1 MGMQRNWGWRPRFLA
16 AAVVLPL
23 AVAVAVAVAVA
34 ATPAATKP
42 GRERPRAGALP
53 PAVTAAPDAPPMT
66 VATVD
71 PTRRDLVRRE
81 AAAIDAL
88 LARRWE
94 DDRIEPA
101 APLDDA
107 AFVRRIHLELAGRIP
122 TYDEMVSFLGGDSS
136 AKRDELIERLLES
149 PDYVSHFYN
158 WWADL
163 LRLAERPQRNLV
175 LEPYLAWVKDSIRT
189 NRRYDEWVHEMLTAD
204 GLPWENPAV
213 GFQLR
218 DDGMPLPY
226 VDNTVR
232 VLLGT
237 QIGCAQCHD
246 HPFDDWTQ
254 HQFYE
259 LAAFTA
265 GTRTRLGV
273 GMRSPKPGKEAR
285 PIPPPTVRSL
295 VREARESK
303 GKKAGALIQFIQA
316 NATMV
321 SYHDAPLALPHD
333 YQYDDAKP
341 FERVEPH
348 LLWGTVPATARTADG
363 REQFAAWVVS
373 RSNRQFART
382 IANRLWKKVMGV
394 GLVEPVDDFR
404 EENPASDPELLE
416 QLTDLVLRLDFDL
429 REYVRV
435 LVSTSAYQR
444 SAVIHDPTA
453 AEPFRF
459 AGPAL
464 RRMTAEQVWDSI
476 VGLVAR
482 NPWSV
487 QRPTV
492 DEVANVAAVD
502 LRTASIATVER
513 QFDRFVARHGPGAT
527 QRRLNQT
534 CGYHGQWL
542 MKASEMPTPLPLGHF
557 LRQFGQSDRE
567 SIEGGRTVPTI
578 PQILAMLNGP
588 ITHAMLEEGS
598 VIYDTVVE
606 HDPDD
611 AVDVIFLTVL
621 SRPPSADDR
630 RAAIDELTASDMAT
644 GCGNLAWALLNTRE
658 FLFIH

>member
-1 MGMQRNWGWRPRFLA
+1 MRGRNMASARLLVA
-16 AAVVLPL
+16 AAITIA
-23 AVAVAVAVAVA
+23 AVAAVA
-34 ATPAATKP
+34 ATPTKP
-42 GRERPRAGALP
+42 AQRRAGGLP
-53 PAVTAAPDAPPMT
+53 AAVTTVPDAPPMR
-66 VATVD
+66 VAKVD
-71 PTRRDLVRRE
+71 AKRRDRVQRE
-81 AAAIDAL
+81 AAAIDTL

-94 DDRIEPA
+94 EHHVEPA
-101 APLDDA
+101 PPLDDA

-122 TYDEMVSFLGGDSS
+122 TYDETVAFLGDGSS
-136 AKRDELIERLLES
+136 SKRDELIERLLES

-163 LRLAERPQRNLV
+163 LRLAERPQRTLV

-265 GTRTRLGV
+265 GTRTRLSA
-273 GMRSPKPGKEAR
+273 GMRSPKPGKEVR
-285 PIPPPTVRSL
+285 PIPPPEVRAL
-295 VREARESK
+295 IRDARDAR
-303 GKKAGALIQFIQA
+303 GKKAGPLIQFIQA
-316 NATMV
+316 NATVV
-321 SYHDAPLALPHD
+321 SHRDAALALPHD

-341 FERVEPH
+341 LERVEPH
-348 LLWGTVPATARTADG
+348 LLWGSVPGTVRNADG
-363 REQFAAWVVS
+363 RAQFAAWLVS

-404 EENPASDPELLE
+404 DQNPPSDPELLDH
-416 QLTDLVLRLDFDL
+416 LTTLMLRLDFDL

-444 SAVIHDPTA
+444 SAVLHDPTA

-464 RRMTAEQVWDSI
+464 RRMTAEQIWDSI

-513 QFDRFVARHGPGAT
+513 QFDRFVARHGPNAT

-542 MKASEMPTPLPLGHF
+542 MKASEMPAPLPLGHF
-557 LRQFGQSDRE
+557 LRQFGQGDRE
-567 SIEGGRTVPTI
+567 AIEGARTVPTI

-588 ITHAMLEEGS
+588 ITHAMLDEGS
-598 VIYDTVVE
+598 VLHDTVMD
-606 HDPDD
+606 HDPDE
-611 AVDVIFLTVL
+611 AIDVIFLTVL
-621 SRPPSADDR
+621 SRTPSADDR
-630 RAAIDELTASDMAT
+630 RAAGDELTVSDTAT

>member
-1 MGMQRNWGWRPRFLA
+1 MATHGRSARRLLA
-16 AAVVLPL
+16 GAVVLL
-23 AVAVAVAVAVA
+23 AGTAMTVA
-34 ATPAATKP
+34 AAPRKAD
-42 GRERPRAGALP
+42 RPRAPSGGLP
-53 PAVTAAPDAPPMT
+53 TAVTAVPDGPVMKVAPV
-66 VATVD
+66 VAS
-71 PTRRDLVRRE
+71 RRDRVRGQ
-81 AAAIDAL
+81 AAAIDEM
-88 LARRWE
+88 LARRWKE
-94 DDRIEPA
+94 HGVEGSP
-101 APLDDA
+101 PLDDA

-122 TYDEMVSFLGGDSS
+122 THAETVAFLDDPSS
-136 AKRDELIERLLES
+136 TKRDELIERLLAS

-158 WWADL
+158 YWADV

-204 GLPWENPAV
+204 GRSWENPAV

-246 HPFDDWTQ
+246 HPFDHWTQ

-265 GTRTRLGV
+265 GTRTRLSV
-273 GMRSPKPGKEAR
+273 GMREPKPGKEAR
-285 PIPPPTVRSL
+285 PIPPPVVRSL
-295 VREARESK
+295 IKDARDAK

-316 NATMV
+316 NATAV
-321 SYHDAPLALPHD
+321 SFQDAALKLPHD

-341 FERVEPH
+341 LERVEPE
-348 LLWGTVPATARTADG
+348 LLWGTVPGTVRNADG
-363 REQFAAWVVS
+363 RERFAAWVVS
-373 RSNRQFART
+373 RSNRQFARS

-416 QLTDLVLRLDFDL
+416 HLTDLVLRLDFDL

-435 LVSTSAYQR
+435 LVSTSTYQR
-444 SAVIHDPTA
+444 RAVLHDPSA
-453 AEPFRF
+453 EEPFLF

-464 RRMTAEQVWDSI
+464 RRMTAEQTWDSI

-482 NPWSV
+482 NPWTV

-492 DEVANVAAVD
+492 AEVAEVAGFD
-502 LRTASIATVER
+502 LRTATIDDVER
-513 QFDRFVARHGPGAT
+513 QFDRFVARCGPGPR
-527 QRRLNQT
+527 QRRLAQT
-534 CGYHGQWL
+534 CGYRGLWL
-542 MKASEMPTPLPLGHF
+542 VKASEMPAPLPLGHF

-567 SIEGGRTVPTI
+567 AIEGGRTVPTI

-588 ITHAMLEEGS
+588 VTHAMLERGS

-606 HDPDD
+606 REPDD
-611 AVDVIFLTVL
+611 AVEAIFLSVL
-621 SRPPSADDR
+621 SRKPDGPDR
-630 RAAIDELTASDMAT
+630 EAAIGELTAVDPAT

-658 FLFIH
+658 FLFIQ